1 MPPYFS
7 GNLRH
12 VDSVCEVIGV
22 WGVRALVRNRNMAG
36 RYQGYH
42 SFPNKAGSI
51 EIFWRADGWC
61 WWSRAPGRPPEGE
74 PIGPFLTST
83 EAYLNASGGAMLIPR
98 PAPLPNYW

>member
-1 MPPYFS
+1 M
-7 GNLRH
+7 
-12 VDSVCEVIGV
+12 DSVCEVIGV

-36 RYQGYH
+36 LYQGYH

-61 WWSRAPGRPPEGE
+61 WWSRGPGRPPEGA

-83 EAYLNASGGAMLIPR
+83 ETYLNASGGAMLIPR
-98 PAPLPNYW
+98 PEPLPNYW